1 MARLLF
7 AGVNGVVAVVAVF
20 SIWRAGRLRAT
31 ARDIKMESERRRTAG
46 LWNMIRAVGGGNV
59 ERVLGVEGMLF
70 L

>member
-31 ARDIKMESERRRTAG
+31 VRDIKMESERRRTAG
-46 LWNMIRAVGGGNV
+46 L
-59 ERVLGVEGMLF
+59 
-70 L
+70 